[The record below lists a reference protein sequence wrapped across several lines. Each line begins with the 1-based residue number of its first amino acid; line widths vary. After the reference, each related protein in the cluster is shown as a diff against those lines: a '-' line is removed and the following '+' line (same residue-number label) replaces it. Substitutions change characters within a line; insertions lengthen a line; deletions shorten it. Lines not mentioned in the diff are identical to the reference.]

1 MRPMSDLSN
10 PDELAERA
18 QETVIQETP
27 GTGGPDRPAPPGR
40 LDPAVRGSESAAEPI
55 PQDDAEQLESALR
68 EGAGFLRIA
77 DENAVKRRAAPT
89 EDGPGT
95 SLN

>member
-1 MRPMSDLSN
+1 MSNLND
-10 PDELAERA
+10 PEELAERA
-18 QETVIQETP
+18 QETTIQETQ
-27 GTGGPDRPAPPGR
+27 GTGGPDRPSPPGH
-40 LDPAVRGSESAAEPI
+40 LDPAVRGSETAAETP
-55 PQDDAEQLESALR
+55 PQDNAEQLESALR

-77 DENAVKRRAAPT
+77 DEHAVARKRQPT

>member
-1 MRPMSDLSN
+1 MSNLNN
-10 PDELAERA
+10 PHELEQEAE
-18 QETVIQETP
+18 EVTIPE
-27 GTGGPDRPAPPGR
+27 GHDTGGVDRPAPPGYI
-40 LDPAVRGSESAAEPI
+40 DPAVRGSESAAEPI
-55 PQDDAEQLESALR
+55 PQDNAEQLESALR

-77 DENAVKRRAAPT
+77 DENAVKRARQPT

>member
-1 MRPMSDLSN
+1 MSNLNN
-10 PDELAERA
+10 PRELAQESDEITIPDGQGATGDDRA
-18 QETVIQETP
+18 P
-27 GTGGPDRPAPPGR
+27 GYI
-40 LDPAVRGSESAAEPI
+40 DPAVRGSESAAEPI

-77 DENAVKRRAAPT
+77 DEDSVKRAKQPT

>member
-1 MRPMSDLSN
+1 MSNLND
-10 PDELAERA
+10 PQELAERA
-18 QETVIQETP
+18 QETTVQETQ
-27 GTGGPDRPAPPGR
+27 GTGGPDRPANGR
-40 LDPAVRGSESAAEPI
+40 TDPAARGSETAAETP
-55 PQDDAEQLESALR
+55 PHADAEALESALR

-77 DENAVKRRAAPT
+77 DEHSVARAKQPT

>member
-1 MRPMSDLSN
+1 MSNLNN
-10 PDELAERA
+10 PEELAERA
-18 QETVIQETP
+18 QETTIQETQ
-27 GTGGPDRPAPPGR
+27 GTGGPDRPANGR
-40 LDPAVRGSESAAEPI
+40 MDPAVRGSETAAETP
-55 PQDDAEQLESALR
+55 PQDNAEQLESALR

-77 DENAVKRRAAPT
+77 DEHAVARARQPT

>member
-1 MRPMSDLSN
+1 MSNLNN
-10 PDELAERA
+10 PSELEDEADEITIPSGLEGRDER
-18 QETVIQETP
+18 
-27 GTGGPDRPAPPGR
+27 GGI
-40 LDPAVRGSESAAEPI
+40 DPAVRGSETAAEPL
-55 PQDDAEQLESALR
+55 PQDDAEELESALR

-77 DENAVKRRAAPT
+77 DENAVKRAQQPT

>member
-1 MRPMSDLSN
+1 MSNLSD
-10 PDELAERA
+10 PDELTESAAEITLP
-18 QETVIQETP
+18 ETQGTGSPDRSSPP
-27 GTGGPDRPAPPGR
+27 GT
-40 LDPAVRGSESAAEPI
+40 LDPSVRGSETAAEPL
-55 PQDDAEQLESALR
+55 PQDNAEQLESALR

-77 DENAVKRRAAPT
+77 DEHAEARKRLET

>member
-1 MRPMSDLSN
+1 MSNLNN
-10 PDELAERA
+10 PHELEQEADEITLPEGP
-18 QETVIQETP
+18 ETARD
-27 GTGGPDRPAPPGR
+27 DRPDGYI
-40 LDPAVRGSESAAEPI
+40 DPAARGSESAAEPI

-77 DENAVKRRAAPT
+77 DEHAVERARQPT

>member
-1 MRPMSDLSN
+1 MSNLND
-10 PDELAERA
+10 PDALEQQADEITLPA
-18 QETVIQETP
+18 TG
-27 GTGGPDRPAPPGR
+27 GTGGVDRPADGR
-40 LDPAVRGSESAAEPI
+40 IDPAVRGSETAAETPA
-55 PQDDAEQLESALR
+55 QDDAEELESALR

-77 DENAVKRRAAPT
+77 DENAVKRAQQPT

>member
-1 MRPMSDLSN
+1 MSNLNN
-10 PDELAERA
+10 PHELEQDADEITIPEG
-18 QETVIQETP
+18 QDTTD
-27 GTGGPDRPAPPGR
+27 DRPEHYM
-40 LDPAVRGSESAAEPI
+40 DPAIRGSESAAEPI
-55 PQDDAEQLESALR
+55 PQDNAEQLESALR

-77 DENAVKRRAAPT
+77 DEDSVKRARQPT

>member
-1 MRPMSDLSN
+1 MSNLND
-10 PDELAERA
+10 PEELAERA
-18 QETVIQETP
+18 QETTILQTQ
-27 GTGGPDRPAPPGR
+27 GTGGPDRPAPSGR
-40 LDPAVRGSESAAEPI
+40 TDPSARGSEAAAKPV
-55 PQDDAEQLESALR
+55 PMDNAEQLESALR

-77 DENAVKRRAAPT
+77 DEHSVARAKQPT

>member
-1 MRPMSDLSN
+1 MSSLND
-10 PDELAERA
+10 PDAPEHQAD
-18 QETVIQETP
+18 ETTVPETG
-27 GTGGPDRPAPPGR
+27 GTGRVDRPADGR
-40 LDPAVRGSESAAEPI
+40 IGPAVRGSQTATETPR
-55 PQDDAEQLESALR
+55 QDDAEELESALR

-77 DENAVKRRAAPT
+77 DENAVKRARQPT

>member
-1 MRPMSDLSN
+1 MSNLNN
-10 PDELAERA
+10 PEELAERA
-18 QETVIQETP
+18 QETTIQETQ
-27 GTGGPDRPAPPGR
+27 GTGGPDRPSPPGFV
-40 LDPAVRGSESAAEPI
+40 DPAARGSETAAETP
-55 PQDDAEQLESALR
+55 PHEDAEKLESALR

-77 DENAVKRRAAPT
+77 DDHSVARAKQPT

>member
-1 MRPMSDLSN
+1 MSNVND
-10 PDELAERA
+10 PHELEQEAAEITIPQGA
-18 QETVIQETP
+18 D
-27 GTGGPDRPAPPGR
+27 TGGVDRPEPPGYV
-40 LDPAVRGSESAAEPI
+40 DPAVRGSETAAEPP
-55 PQDDAEQLESALR
+55 PQDDAEELESALR

-77 DENAVKRRAAPT
+77 DENSVRRAQAET

>member
-1 MRPMSDLSN
+1 MSHLNN
-10 PDELAERA
+10 PHELEQEADEITIPDGQDGAD
-18 QETVIQETP
+18 
-27 GTGGPDRPAPPGR
+27 DRPADYI
-40 LDPAVRGSESAAEPI
+40 DPAVRGSESAAEPI
-55 PQDDAEQLESALR
+55 PQDNAEQLESALR

-77 DENAVKRRAAPT
+77 DEDSVKRARQPT

>member
-1 MRPMSDLSN
+1 MSNLNN
-10 PDELAERA
+10 PHELEQEADEITIP
-18 QETVIQETP
+18 Q
-27 GTGGPDRPAPPGR
+27 GGGDTGGVDRPEPPGYV
-40 LDPAVRGSESAAEPI
+40 DPAVRGSETAAEPP

-77 DENAVKRRAAPT
+77 DENSVRRAQAET

>member
-1 MRPMSDLSN
+1 MSNLSD
-10 PDELAERA
+10 PDELAESA
-18 QETVIQETP
+18 AEITVDETQ
-27 GTGGPDRPAPPGR
+27 GTGGVDRPTPPGT
-40 LDPAVRGSESAAEPI
+40 LDPAVRGSETAAEPL
-55 PQDDAEQLESALR
+55 PQDNAEQLESALR

-77 DENAVKRRAAPT
+77 DEHSEARKRLET

>member
-1 MRPMSDLSN
+1 MSNLNNPSELEAEAEEVTIPSGLSGR
-10 PDELAERA
+10 DDD
-18 QETVIQETP
+18 
-27 GTGGPDRPAPPGR
+27 GG
-40 LDPAVRGSESAAEPI
+40 LDPAVRGSETAAEPL
-55 PQDDAEQLESALR
+55 PQDDAEELESALR

-77 DENAVKRRAAPT
+77 DEDSVKRAQQPT

>member
-1 MRPMSDLSN
+1 MSNLNDPHELEQES
-10 PDELAERA
+10 DEITIPEG
-18 QETVIQETP
+18 QETA
-27 GTGGPDRPAPPGR
+27 GDDRPDGY

-55 PQDDAEQLESALR
+55 PQDNAEQLESALR

-77 DENAVKRRAAPT
+77 DENSVKRAKQAT
-89 EDGPGT
+89 EEGPGT

>member
-1 MRPMSDLSN
+1 MSNLNN
-10 PDELAERA
+10 PEELAERA
-18 QETVIQETP
+18 QETTIQETQ

-40 LDPAVRGSESAAEPI
+40 TDPAAHGSEAAAKPV
-55 PQDDAEQLESALR
+55 PMDNAEQLESALR

-77 DENAVKRRAAPT
+77 DEHSVARAKQPT